1 MTMEGSIIR
10 GGPVDGAPSAESIL
24 VNLAKAEDVLDETEL
39 LMQRVIDLL
48 RGGAGTEGKTNN
60 QGPESLL
67 SRAGRIA
74 NKSMK
79 MREGVAMIAEMLGL

>member
-1 MTMEGSIIR
+1 MACCNVTYGA
-10 GGPVDGAPSAESIL
+10 PVDGVPAGESIL
-24 VNLAKAEDVLDETEL
+24 VNLAKAEDTLDETES

-48 RGGAGTEGKTNN
+48 RGGTGTEGTTNN